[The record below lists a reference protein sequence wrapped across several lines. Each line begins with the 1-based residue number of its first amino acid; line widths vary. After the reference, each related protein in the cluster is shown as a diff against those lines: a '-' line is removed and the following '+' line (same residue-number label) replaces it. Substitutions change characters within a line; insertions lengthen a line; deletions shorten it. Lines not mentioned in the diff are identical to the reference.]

1 MKVTMIPLVVGALGT
16 PAKAPEKRLK
26 IIGIDKNITELK
38 NGLDTS
44 QPEPLESYWGVKNL
58 GDTMLQN

>member
-26 IIGIDKNITELK
+26 IIGIEKKITELK
-38 NGLDTS
+38 NSLDTYQQES
-44 QPEPLESYWGVKNL
+44 LESY
-58 GDTMLQN
+58 

>member
-1 MKVTMIPLVVGALGT
+1 MWNMKVTMILLVVGALGT

-44 QPEPLESYWGVKNL
+44 QQEPLESY
-58 GDTMLQN
+58 